1 MLYLNA
7 LLRQQYS
14 HNHNDSFAMNPTVLM
29 VIIDTPFP
37 SWDGMITV
45 ISCNSL
51 CLPHPPLLK
60 QRTSNKHPKE
70 R

>member
-14 HNHNDSFAMNPTVLM
+14 HNHNDSFAMNPTMLM
-29 VIIDTPFP
+29 VIIGTLHSTPFP
-37 SWDGMITV
+37 SLDVMITV
-45 ISCNSL
+45 L
-51 CLPHPPLLK
+51 PLLK
-60 QRTSNKHPKE
+60 THHRNSNKHTKE

>member
-7 LLRQQYS
+7 LLQQQYS
-14 HNHNDSFAMNPTVLM
+14 HNHNDSLAMNSTMLM

-37 SWDGMITV
+37 SWDVMITV

-51 CLPHPPLLK
+51 HLPHPP
-60 QRTSNKHPKE
+60 S
-70 R
+70 